1 MKNLW
6 YYYLNV
12 LNKKDIINLNK
23 VIDKHHNST
32 LVDVKAVKA
41 NKVCEV
47 KIVQWFFIKNM
58 LEKIESLIYN
68 TNKHIFGFNIHQIN
82 NFDYVNCNTYNSN
95 QKGHYDLHMD
105 SENANEKIYTSK
117 LTCLLNISENSY
129 EGGNF
134 IIFDGK
140 ENIITEFNKPGSLL
154 IFPSFMYHAV
164 KPVTKGIR
172 KSLAIWTTGNH
183 WQ

>member
-1 MKNLW
+1 
-6 YYYLNV
+6 
-12 LNKKDIINLNK
+12 
-23 VIDKHHNST
+23 
-32 LVDVKAVKA
+32 
-41 NKVCEV
+41 
-47 KIVQWFFIKNM
+47 
-58 LEKIESLIYN
+58 
-68 TNKHIFGFNIHQIN
+68 
-82 NFDYVNCNTYNSN
+82 
-95 QKGHYDLHMD
+95 MD

-117 LTCLLNISENSY
+117 LTCLLNISENNY

-140 ENIITEFNKPGSLL
+140 ENIITEFNNPGSLL